1 MSRNLWLYMT
11 EVRQGMENDISAKL
25 GTLKTSS
32 IHELKT
38 QYVELFPD
46 EKAPSANRVWLFK
59 KIAFRL
65 QELEY
70 GGLSAKAQAR
80 INELIQKYD
89 PVNNKA
95 LRPDLETAARAHIA
109 PSYRDKRLPIP
120 GSVIT
125 RKYKGGKVEVKV
137 LEKGFE
143 YNGRIYKSLT
153 AISKEVTGSNW
164 NAFQFFKL

>member
-1 MSRNLWLYMT
+1 MLEQIN
-11 EVRQGMENDISAKL
+11 GL
-25 GTLKTSS
+25 GKASV
-32 IHELKT
+32 HEL
-38 QYVELFPD
+38 QRQFRELFPN
-46 EKAPSANRVWLFK
+46 EKVPSTNKVWLFK

-70 GGLSAKAQAR
+70 GGLSAKAQA
-80 INELIQKYD
+80 IIIELIQKYD

-95 LRPDLETAARAHIA
+95 LRPDLETAARAHIT